1 MTFYASS
8 LKKELKRQEMIV
20 LGKHIYIYGDRDIAA
35 PLVITNTFQGNGNSV
50 YSALCTMTDK
60 RVNLAVIS
68 DINWDNEMSPWE
80 CPPLSKNDI
89 PFTGVADEYLV
100 NLTGTII
107 PAIKKELAV
116 EPEYIAIAGY
126 SLAGL
131 FAIYSLYRTDMFSRA
146 VSASGSM
153 WFPDFVGYAKEN
165 DFVRKPDKVYFS
177 LGDKEART
185 RNNLLGT
192 VEDKTKEIYEH
203 YKDSGIDT
211 VFELNPGNH
220 FKDADIRLA
229 KGIAW
234 IL

>member
-1 MTFYASS
+1 M
-8 LKKELKRQEMIV
+8 KEMIV
-20 LGKHIYIYGDRDIAA
+20 EGKHIYLYGDRDEAA
-35 PLVITNTFQGNGNSV
+35 PLVITNTFQENGSSL
-50 YSALCTMTDK
+50 YSELRSMTDK
-60 RVNLAVIS
+60 KVNLAVIS
-68 DINWDNEMSPWE
+68 DINWDDEMSPWE
-80 CPPLSKNDI
+80 CPPLSKNDS
-89 PFTGVADEYLV
+89 PCTGGADKYIHK
-100 NLTGTII
+100 LTDSII

-131 FAIYSLYRTDMFSRA
+131 FAIYSLYKTDIFSRA

-153 WFPDFVGYAKEN
+153 WFPDFVEYTNKN
-165 DFVRKPDKVYFS
+165 DFVRKPDRVYFS

-185 RNNLLGT
+185 RNSLLRT
-192 VEDKTKEIYEH
+192 VEDKTKETYEH
-203 YKDSGIDT
+203 YKNNGIDT

-234 IL
+234 ILKMR

>member
-1 MTFYASS
+1 M
-8 LKKELKRQEMIV
+8 KEMIAE
-20 LGKHIYIYGDRDIAA
+20 GKHVYLYGDRDEAA
-35 PLVITNTFQGNGNSV
+35 PLVIINTFQGNGSSIYSV
-50 YSALCTMTDK
+50 LCSMTDK
-60 RVNLAVIS
+60 KVNLAVIS
-68 DINWDNEMSPWE
+68 DINWDDEMSPWE
-80 CPPLSKNDI
+80 CPPLSKNDS
-89 PFTGVADEYLV
+89 PCTGGADEYLV

-107 PAIKKELAV
+107 SAIKKELAV

-131 FAIYSLYRTDMFSRA
+131 FAIYSLYKTDIFSRV

-153 WFPDFVGYAKEN
+153 WFPDFVEDASKN
-165 DFVRKPDKVYFS
+165 DFVKKPDRVYFS

-185 RNNLLGT
+185 RNDLLRT
-192 VEDKTKEIYEH
+192 VEDKTKETYEY

>member
-1 MTFYASS
+1 
-8 LKKELKRQEMIV
+8 MIV
-20 LGKHIYIYGDRDIAA
+20 EGKYVYLYGDRDEVA
-35 PLVITNTFQGNGNSV
+35 PLVIINTFQGNGSSI
-50 YSALCTMTDK
+50 YSALCSMTDK
-60 RVNLAVIS
+60 KVNLAVIS
-68 DINWDNEMSPWE
+68 DINWDDEMSPWE
-80 CPPLSKNDI
+80 CPPLSKNDS
-89 PFTGVADEYLV
+89 PCTGGADEYLV

-107 PAIKKELAV
+107 TAIKKELAV

-131 FAIYSLYRTDMFSRA
+131 FAIYSLYKTDIFSRV

-153 WFPDFVGYAKEN
+153 WFPDFVEYASKN
-165 DFVRKPDKVYFS
+165 DFVRKPDRVYFS
-177 LGDKEART
+177 LGDKEAHT
-185 RNNLLGT
+185 RNTLLST
-192 VEDKTKEIYEH
+192 VEDKTNEIYGH
-203 YKDSGIDT
+203 YKDSSIDT

>member
-1 MTFYASS
+1 M
-8 LKKELKRQEMIV
+8 KEMIV
-20 LGKHIYIYGDRDIAA
+20 EGKHIYLYGDRDEAA
-35 PLVITNTFQGNGNSV
+35 PLVITNTFQENGSSL
-50 YSALCTMTDK
+50 YSELRSMTDK
-60 RVNLAVIS
+60 KVNLAVIS
-68 DINWDNEMSPWE
+68 DINWDDEMSPWE
-80 CPPLSKNDI
+80 CPPLSKNDS
-89 PFTGVADEYLV
+89 PCTGGADKYIHK
-100 NLTGTII
+100 LTDSII

-116 EPEYIAIAGY
+116 EAEYIAIAGY

-131 FAIYSLYRTDMFSRA
+131 FAIYSLYKTDIFSRA
-146 VSASGSM
+146 VSASGSL
-153 WFPDFVGYAKEN
+153 WFPDFVEYTNKN

-185 RNNLLGT
+185 RNSLLST
-192 VEDKTKEIYEH
+192 VEDKTNETYEH
-203 YKDSGIDT
+203 YKDNGIDT

>member
-1 MTFYASS
+1 
-8 LKKELKRQEMIV
+8 
-20 LGKHIYIYGDRDIAA
+20 
-35 PLVITNTFQGNGNSV
+35 
-50 YSALCTMTDK
+50 MTDK
-60 RVNLAVIS
+60 KVNLAVIS
-68 DINWDNEMSPWE
+68 DINWDDEMSPWE

-89 PFTGVADEYLV
+89 PCTGGADEYLV
-100 NLTGTII
+100 KLTGTII

-131 FAIYSLYRTDMFSRA
+131 FAIYSLYKTDIFSRV

-153 WFPDFVGYAKEN
+153 WFPDFVEYASKN
-165 DFVRKPDKVYFS
+165 DFVRKPDRVYFS

-192 VEDKTKEIYEH
+192 VEDKTKETYEH

>member
-1 MTFYASS
+1 M
-8 LKKELKRQEMIV
+8 KEMIV
-20 LGKHIYIYGDRDIAA
+20 EGKYVYLYGDRDEVA
-35 PLVITNTFQGNGNSV
+35 PLVIINTFQGNGSSI
-50 YSALCTMTDK
+50 YSALCSMTDK
-60 RVNLAVIS
+60 KVNLAVIS
-68 DINWDNEMSPWE
+68 DINWDDEMSPWE
-80 CPPLSKNDI
+80 CPPLSKNDS
-89 PFTGVADEYLV
+89 PCTGGADEYLV

-107 PAIKKELAV
+107 TAIKKELAV

-131 FAIYSLYRTDMFSRA
+131 FAIYSLYKTDIFSRV

-153 WFPDFVGYAKEN
+153 WFPDFVEYASKN
-165 DFVRKPDKVYFS
+165 DFVRKPDRVYFS
-177 LGDKEART
+177 LGDKEAHT
-185 RNNLLGT
+185 RNTLLST
-192 VEDKTKEIYEH
+192 VEDKTNEIYGH
-203 YKDSGIDT
+203 YKDSSIDT

>member
-1 MTFYASS
+1 MN
-8 LKKELKRQEMIV
+8 KMIAE
-20 LGKHIYIYGDRDIAA
+20 GKHVYLYGDRDEAA
-35 PLVITNTFQGNGNSV
+35 PLVIINTFQGNGSST
-50 YSALCTMTDK
+50 YSALCSMTDK
-60 RVNLAVIS
+60 KVNLAVIS
-68 DINWDNEMSPWE
+68 DINWDDEMSPWE

-89 PFTGVADEYLV
+89 PCTGGADKYLYK
-100 NLTGTII
+100 LTDSII
-107 PAIKKELAV
+107 PAIKKELGAK
-116 EPEYIAIAGY
+116 PEYIAIAGY

-131 FAIYSLYRTDMFSRA
+131 FAIYSLYKTDIFSRA

-153 WFPDFVGYAKEN
+153 WFPDFVEYTSKN
-165 DFVRKPDKVYFS
+165 DFVRRPDRVYFS
-177 LGDKEART
+177 LGDKEAHT
-185 RNNLLGT
+185 RNALLST
-192 VEDKTKEIYEH
+192 VEDKTNEIYGH

>member
-1 MTFYASS
+1 
-8 LKKELKRQEMIV
+8 MIV
-20 LGKHIYIYGDRDIAA
+20 EGKHIYLYGDRDEAA
-35 PLVITNTFQGNGNSV
+35 PLVITNTFQENGSSL
-50 YSALCTMTDK
+50 YSELRSMTDK
-60 RVNLAVIS
+60 KVNLAVIS
-68 DINWDNEMSPWE
+68 DINWDDEMSPWE
-80 CPPLSKNDI
+80 CPPLSKNDS
-89 PFTGVADEYLV
+89 PCTGGADKYINKLIDS
-100 NLTGTII
+100 II
-107 PAIKKELAV
+107 PAIKEELAV

-131 FAIYSLYRTDMFSRA
+131 FAIYSLYKTDIFSRA
-146 VSASGSM
+146 VSASGSL
-153 WFPDFVGYAKEN
+153 WFPDFVEYTNKN

-185 RNNLLGT
+185 RNGLLST
-192 VEDKTKEIYEH
+192 VEDKTNETYEH
-203 YKDSGIDT
+203 YKDNGIDT